1 MCGKRRCSAL
11 TDAPHRAADQ
21 MCEEGFELLS
31 QTSSFRYLLFFLYC
45 GINSMNAE
53 LLCRVVVSNY
63 SKRFIP
69 AVSVAVRNAHNP
81 FCLLPWLD
89 DT

>member
-31 QTSSFRYLLFFLYC
+31 QTSSFRYLLFFFILWDQQYEC
-45 GINSMNAE
+45 G
-53 LLCRVVVSNY
+53 
-63 SKRFIP
+63 
-69 AVSVAVRNAHNP
+69 AVMPRCCFKLQQAFHSSCECGCQERS
-81 FCLLPWLD
+81 
-89 DT
+89 